1 MSERIK
7 VIDEY
12 SDQLVASGYSWKQT
26 QDIVKAG
33 LKGYE
38 NKVRKCKENKSNLH
52 RSAAEGLH
60 DRKKNALLAPQNW
73 FLGKKKES
81 KKSKSTKIRQRTGK

>member
-33 LKGYE
+33 LTGYE
-38 NKVRKCKENKSNLH
+38 NKLRKCRENKTNLH

-60 DRKKNALLAPQNW
+60 ARKKNALLAPQRW
-73 FLGKKKES
+73 FLGKARSQRNQKLNRRTS
-81 KKSKSTKIRQRTGK
+81 K